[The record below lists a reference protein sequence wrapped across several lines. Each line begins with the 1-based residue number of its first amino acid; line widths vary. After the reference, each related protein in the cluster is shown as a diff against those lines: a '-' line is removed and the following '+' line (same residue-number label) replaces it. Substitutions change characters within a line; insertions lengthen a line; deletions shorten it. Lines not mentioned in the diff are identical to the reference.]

1 MKLNIFQK
9 ITFLVYTSII
19 ILICV
24 YFVPYHGTQNYLG
37 PMMENYESDSSYHS
51 NILDEGFG
59 SMSYLRFTIYL
70 VIPGLLF
77 YFIFCYL
84 EKMNSLEVNFYKKKA
99 KRELYVFF
107 LFASIILTSILFLYG
122 KNEYSE
128 FEEATLKSEI
138 SKINNSFDLL
148 RGELNKRP
156 PFVYEILNDDV
167 DEYGIK
173 IKKPAEKLNL
183 DLNGYYVAFLKYVDN
198 VLKKTNNIRFSV
210 IRRTQLEGNIKQLI
224 YSESSSEDLN
234 KMIIDY
240 VELFS
245 EDGIKKTKFEFELKE
260 LNFYNIKFNV
270 VFVFLASFILLYI
283 IRPLFSMFKGML
295 IEVS

>member
-77 YFIFCYL
+77 YFIFWYL

-99 KRELYVFF
+99 RRELYVFF
-107 LFASIILTSILFLYG
+107 LFASIILTSILFLCG

-183 DLNGYYVAFLKYVDN
+183 DLNGYYVAFLKNVDN